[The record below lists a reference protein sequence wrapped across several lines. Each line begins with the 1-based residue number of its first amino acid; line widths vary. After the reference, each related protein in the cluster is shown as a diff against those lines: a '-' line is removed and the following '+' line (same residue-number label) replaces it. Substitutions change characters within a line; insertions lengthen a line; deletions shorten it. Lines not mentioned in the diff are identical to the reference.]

1 MVMMMVD
8 DGGDYGSCGDS
19 GHSDDFGG
27 SDDGTSDGVIMVV
40 VIRAYLIY
48 LVNIFPPCSS
58 DLSSC
63 QLHKDQRPRMPQL

>member
-27 SDDGTSDGVIMVV
+27 SDDGTSGVIMVA

-48 LVNIFPPCSS
+48 FQYISS
-58 DLSSC
+58 L
-63 QLHKDQRPRMPQL
+63 QLQSVIVSTT

>member
-1 MVMMMVD
+1 MIMMVD

-27 SDDGTSDGVIMVV
+27 SDDGTTGVIMVA

-48 LVNIFPPCSS
+48 FQYISS
-58 DLSSC
+58 L
-63 QLHKDQRPRMPQL
+63 QPQSVIVSTT